1 MKIGF
6 MNDMSMLSMN
16 RVQNHEFSE
25 LKNKAQDKKNT
36 KAVAQE
42 FESLFIEMMF
52 KEMKKT
58 ISKTNVFGDANAG
71 QEIFDSMLNT
81 EYAKISSK
89 NGGFGLATMIEQ
101 SLNQTSSS

>member
-1 MKIGF
+1 MKIAA

-16 RVQNHEFSE
+16 RAQNHDFSE
-25 LKNKAQDKKNT
+25 LKNKAQGKDT

-58 ISKTNVFGDANAG
+58 VTKTNVFGEANAG
-71 QEIFDSMLNT
+71 QEIFDSMLGT

-89 NGGFGLATMIEQ
+89 TGGFGLADMIEK
-101 SLNQTSSS
+101 SLNQSSSS